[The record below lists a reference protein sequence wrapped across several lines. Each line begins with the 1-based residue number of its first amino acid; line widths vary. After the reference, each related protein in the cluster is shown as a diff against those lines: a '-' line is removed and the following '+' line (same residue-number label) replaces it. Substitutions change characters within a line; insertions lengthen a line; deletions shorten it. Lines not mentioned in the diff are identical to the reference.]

1 MARHSWG
8 ASQAQTGF
16 SPFLQCP
23 EEVLSGGLNAGRGEL
38 QEGRRHRMNTGL
50 HGKRAL
56 VTGAGSGIGKAVAQA
71 LAAGGA
77 TVALHARSE
86 ARAME
91 TLESIKSAGGKAF
104 AVAADMENAAEI
116 EAMCKQ
122 AVGKLGGIDIVVNN
136 AGVADMCSVPDMDE
150 RFWDWIMNVNL
161 KAPFLVCKHTLP
173 TMIRQ
178 ATGGSVL
185 FTSSTNGKTAD
196 ADWSA
201 YNASKHGVIGFMRC
215 LAAEVGKHNIRVNAV
230 CPGWVTTKMA
240 DELHHKMADGTKR
253 PFEQVYDE
261 SMRFNMLHSLIPP
274 EDEADMYVYLAS
286 DRGRNITGQSINVCA
301 GLCYW

>member
-1 MARHSWG
+1 MK
-8 ASQAQTGF
+8 
-16 SPFLQCP
+16 
-23 EEVLSGGLNAGRGEL
+23 
-38 QEGRRHRMNTGL
+38 TGL
-50 HGKRAL
+50 QGKRAL
-56 VTGAGSGIGKAVAQA
+56 VTGAASGIGKAVACA
-71 LAAGGA
+71 LAAEGV
-77 TVALHARSE
+77 TVAVHARSE
-86 ARAME
+86 ARAAE
-91 TLESIKSAGGKAF
+91 TLQSIKSAGGNAV
-104 AVAADMENAAEI
+104 AVAADMERAEEI

-122 AVGKLGGIDIVVNN
+122 AIGKLGGIDIVVNN
-136 AGVADMCSVPDMDE
+136 AGVADMSSVPDMDE
-150 RFWDWIMNVNL
+150 RLWDWIMNVNL

-215 LAAEVGKHNIRVNAV
+215 LAAEVGKNNIRVNAV
-230 CPGWVTTKMA
+230 CPGWVATKMA
-240 DELHHKMADGTKR
+240 DELHHKMADGAKR
-253 PFEQVYDE
+253 QFEQVYDE
-261 SMRFNMLHSLIPP
+261 SMRFNMLRSLIPA

-286 DRGRNITGQSINVCA
+286 NRGRNITGQSINVCA